1 MKKLYSLFI
10 LLFVTAIGLPL
21 RASECSVVLNVDN
34 PDHLVATFDGT
45 PLDLIVGSN
54 EIKFEGD
61 GYMKSYKLQV
71 KTVSDDVVMN
81 VVSETEGINPGRVER
96 GVLWE
101 KWFYEENDGNE
112 FSVHTTDMSPLRTA
126 TCTINVLDAGGG
138 IAASRGGHAFAL
150 AEGMNEVRF
159 DPNTETNFVFTLSS
173 WVSCHTFTVNGE
185 DVEKQTYEYEVTLA
199 DGDDVVI
206 AVYDPVNT
214 VPVSITVNPEGL
226 GAIRSV
232 DINHVRYDNWQEG
245 FTVKVGE
252 RVSVT
257 CDTEEYNVK
266 SLILNG
272 VAQEYRNY
280 VSIVAESDPI
290 VIDIVAA
297 PWGNLHFTVNT
308 NIPEAVKMYYIE
320 SIINEDGDPDTKESE
335 RYALVKGENLLEMPE
350 RNARLVIVPR
360 YGYETTYTYGD
371 GTPVAI
377 EDNTVQNVYDGMVLN
392 LDSRELEYDS
402 KFAVFAYGEY
412 GKNEITTPGAT
423 PTVDFDFACY
433 AHAWSEDWADIEQ
446 GGYTIIPTISSHD
459 IQWLIA
465 FEGCHKGA
473 LEIYLN
479 DQSLTARKEIDTWGD
494 WFETYF
500 KPADG
505 DVFRFYPTGT
515 PARYDI
521 SFEIALDAAA
531 TEVVADH
538 VKPLS
543 DFESPYRAFE
553 GQQFVVR
560 PAEGAVVRVDG
571 NVIEPDAAG
580 NVTVEALND
589 CTVAVGAPS
598 GIEDIVAG
606 GSGASADVYNLQGM
620 RLGDSLDNLPAGIY
634 IRGGKKIIVK

>member
-320 SIINEDGDPDTKESE
+320 NIIDEYGDPATKESE

-360 YGYETTYTYGD
+360 YGYETTYT
-371 GTPVAI
+371 
-377 EDNTVQNVYDGMVLN
+377 
-392 LDSRELEYDS
+392 
-402 KFAVFAYGEY
+402 
-412 GKNEITTPGAT
+412 
-423 PTVDFDFACY
+423 
-433 AHAWSEDWADIEQ
+433 
-446 GGYTIIPTISSHD
+446 
-459 IQWLIA
+459 
-465 FEGCHKGA
+465 
-473 LEIYLN
+473 
-479 DQSLTARKEIDTWGD
+479 
-494 WFETYF
+494 
-500 KPADG
+500 
-505 DVFRFYPTGT
+505 
-515 PARYDI
+515 
-521 SFEIALDAAA
+521 
-531 TEVVADH
+531 
-538 VKPLS
+538 
-543 DFESPYRAFE
+543 
-553 GQQFVVR
+553 
-560 PAEGAVVRVDG
+560 
-571 NVIEPDAAG
+571 
-580 NVTVEALND
+580 
-589 CTVAVGAPS
+589 
-598 GIEDIVAG
+598 
-606 GSGASADVYNLQGM
+606 
-620 RLGDSLDNLPAGIY
+620 
-634 IRGGKKIIVK
+634 